1 MASSWEPFG
10 STRRLAEEAERAA
23 RVEEEAPVRGAAPRA
38 AAPPAP
44 LGSKPAHALV
54 VITCMDARIDPLAI
68 CGLSLGDAQVLR
80 NAGAV
85 VSDDVLRSLHASHT
99 RVGTRRALLIGH
111 TDCVAFDGDL
121 AAVEAS
127 LRQGLRTIRGSGAV
141 PPSFRVEAR
150 VYDVAT
156 GELRPL

>member
-1 MASSWEPFG
+1 VTWEPFG
-10 STRRLAEEAERAA
+10 PTRRLAEDAG
-23 RVEEEAPVRGAAPRA
+23 PV
-38 AAPPAP
+38 APPVPSAGP
-44 LGSKPAHALV
+44 ARELPAKPRHALV
-54 VITCMDARIDPLAI
+54 VITCMDARIDPLAA
-68 CGLSLGDAQVLR
+68 CGLGLGDAHVLR

-99 RVGTRRALLIGH
+99 RLGTRRALLIGH

-127 LRQGLRTIRGSGAV
+127 LRQGLRTIAGSGVV
-141 PPSFRVEAR
+141 PPDFRVDAL
-150 VYDVAT
+150 VYDLET